1 MESHGFNDLI
11 GTRPFLVDERGLIK
25 CFRTRFPF
33 SYGKKIRA
41 KHEKTE
47 EIFGKSKIQHL
58 LKQDL
63 HFGFHPPYV
72 QGFSCAP
79 ETSGSLDK
87 FLLSKEHHTRKY
99 PEWCVII

>member
-1 MESHGFNDLI
+1 MEKN
-11 GTRPFLVDERGLIK
+11 TWENERN
-25 CFRTRFPF
+25 P
-33 SYGKKIRA
+33 
-41 KHEKTE
+41 
-47 EIFGKSKIQHL
+47 SKAQIQHL

-87 FLLSKEHHTRKY
+87 FLSKEHHTL
-99 PEWCVII
+99 W